1 MARAGGAGE
10 CVTCGAFCA
19 PMDFIHSRS
28 LALTAQGVGRAGA
41 WWGEVPNLSINA
53 PLFPQASA

>member
-1 MARAGGAGE
+1 M
-10 CVTCGAFCA
+10 TCGAFCA